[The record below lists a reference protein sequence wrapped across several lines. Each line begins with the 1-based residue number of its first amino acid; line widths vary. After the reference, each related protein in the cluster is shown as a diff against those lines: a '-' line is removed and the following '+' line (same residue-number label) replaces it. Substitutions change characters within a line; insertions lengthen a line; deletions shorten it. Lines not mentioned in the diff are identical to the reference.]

1 LITVTVSPSF
11 RTWPTLSRISA
22 ECSIASPGCHSWPH
36 SGQISSVG
44 LYLGAD
50 YTFAGHVE
58 AIADIAGNLSGALS
72 AGAVTLGFVLV
83 LRSAS
88 PATDGHQ

>member
-1 LITVTVSPSF
+1 
-11 RTWPTLSRISA
+11 
-22 ECSIASPGCHSWPH
+22 
-36 SGQISSVG
+36 VG

-50 YTFAGHVE
+50 YAFAGHVE